1 MIKQLMQSVLVAA
14 AMMLAVGAS
23 AATPIKAVVVTHFEY
38 GEPTGDR
45 PGELQF
51 WVERLGLEA
60 VDFPL
65 GGFDLFLSDD
75 GVLAICTG
83 GGIPNAAASIMALG
97 LDERFDLSNAYW
109 MIAGISGGDPL
120 DVSLGTGV
128 WANHVVDGDL
138 LYEIDGREIPDDWEY
153 GMIPLGAKE
162 PNQESTGWSV
172 DTIAFHLNQNLVN
185 WAYELTKSDAIADTE
200 EMKEARS
207 AYTGYPNAQKPP
219 FVTKGDT
226 LAASTYW
233 HGDLLNQWAN
243 DWVQLHAGEDANMVT
258 TNMEDTGT
266 LTSLYRLARIDL
278 VDTDRIM
285 VLRTVSNYTFP
296 PPGRS
301 AAWSTTAPYANDG
314 VPALEAA
321 FSLGN
326 KVVQNIVSNW
336 ETYESKV
343 PGSQ

>member
-1 MIKQLMQSVLVAA
+1 MIKRSIQTVVLAA
-14 AMMLAVGAS
+14 AFALSLGAQ

-38 GEPTGDR
+38 GEATGDR

-51 WVERLGLEA
+51 WVERLGLDP

-65 GGFDLFLSDD
+65 GEFDLYLSED

-97 LDERFDLSNAYW
+97 LDERFDLTEAYW
-109 MIAGISGGDPL
+109 LVAGISGGDPL

-162 PNQESTGWSV
+162 PNETATGWTV
-172 DTIAFHLNQNLVN
+172 DTIAFHLNQNLSR
-185 WAYELTKSDAIADTE
+185 WAYELTRDDAVDDTR
-200 EMKEARS
+200 EMKEFRS
-207 AYTGYPNAQKPP
+207 AYKGYPNAQKPP
-219 FVTKGDT
+219 FVTMGDT

-233 HGDLLNQWAN
+233 HGNLLNDWAN
-243 DWVQLHAGEDANMVT
+243 DWVHLNAGEEANMVT

-266 LTSLYRLARIDL
+266 LTSLYRLARIDR

-296 PPGRS
+296 PPGRT
-301 AAWSTTAPYANDG
+301 AAWSTTAPYPNDG

-321 FSLGN
+321 FTLGN
-326 KVVQNIVSNW
+326 KVVQTLVSDW
-336 ETYESKV
+336 DQYRSKV